1 MSSTTQSSDD
11 VLKTFNPN
19 KIILPIMITLGVVI
33 FMLLKDFQVDTLW
46 NIDWAW
52 TTGVFLLMGFVLIA
66 IRHLALMFRIKV
78 LTEHKLTWRQ
88 SFQIISLWEFGSAVT
103 PTTVGG
109 TAIAYFLLTREKI
122 NAGETISVVLFTILL
137 DGIYFLVGIPIIW
150 LLLGNALIFP
160 ASEIGEAMGGA
171 SATII
176 TAFVMSYI
184 FMALYTLAIAYGLVI
199 NPRSFKWFLIRL
211 TSFKWTARWRP
222 NAIETG
228 NDMIT
233 ASERLKKKG
242 WNYWLAGL
250 GATGIQWISRFLIL
264 NFVML
269 AVIAV
274 SGHLLLFGRQMIIYL
289 LMVVAITPG
298 GSGIA
303 ELVSDNLL
311 NDFFIGANG
320 VDNSMKAV
328 VIAVWR
334 VVSYMT
340 YLVIGM
346 VVMPTWLKRVL
357 KDRPSRRKKSQLEP
371 QV

>member
-19 KIILPIMITLGVVI
+19 KIILPIMLTLGVLI
-33 FMLLKDFQVDTLW
+33 LLMLRDFKVATLW
-46 NIDWAW
+46 SIDWAW
-52 TTGVFLLMGFVLIA
+52 TTALCLLMGFVLIA
-66 IRHLALMFRIKV
+66 IRHLALMFRLKV
-78 LTEHKLTWRQ
+78 LTEHKLSWKQ
-88 SFQIISLWEFGSAVT
+88 SFQVISLWEFGSAVT

-137 DGIYFLVGIPIIW
+137 DGIYFLVGIPILW
-150 LLLGNALIFP
+150 LLLGNALIIP
-160 ASEIGEAMGGA
+160 AQELGVTGGGA
-171 SATII
+171 SVTII
-176 TAFVMSYI
+176 TAFLMAYA
-184 FMALYTLAIAYGLVI
+184 FMALYTLAIAYGLII

-250 GATGIQWISRFLIL
+250 GATGVHWISRFLIL

-269 AVIAV
+269 AFITVG
-274 SGHLLLFGRQMIIYL
+274 GHLLLFGRQMIIYL

-311 NDFFIGANG
+311 DDFFIGAG
-320 VDNSMKAV
+320 GDSMKAV

-334 VVSYMT
+334 VVSYVT

-346 VVMPTWLKRVL
+346 IVMPTWLRRVL
-357 KDRPSRRKKSQLEP
+357 KRHPSTSKL
-371 QV
+371 